1 MWLQV
6 SRPTGFN
13 RRDGRPVA
21 LTPAVAYS
29 ILVVDEHPQEVAR
42 LVQPLQ
48 NAGYRVT
55 GATTFQ
61 AAMQTLT
68 ERPPHLLIA
77 AERLGLFN
85 GLHLVVRCRVE
96 YPEMAA
102 IVTAGCK
109 DPVLEAEATTYG
121 ASCVVAPRNSS
132 ELLALVSRTFAARPM

>member
-6 SRPTGFN
+6 SRRTGFN
-13 RRDGRPVA
+13 RRDGRRVA
-21 LTPAVAYS
+21 LTSGVSYS

-48 NAGYRVT
+48 SAGYRVT
-55 GATTFQ
+55 GATTFE

-85 GLHLVVRCRVE
+85 GLHLVVRCRVD

-109 DPVLEAEATTYG
+109 DPVLEAEATIYG